1 MLISGVSFRDRS
13 LSQSH
18 ESDIFSYFE
27 CKVAKFF
34 RSFVPGPHWR
44 ERQRQRHTERQRE
57 GEGER
62 QRVKSQHPPK
72 IAGYGIDLI
81 CLTISKKD
89 S

>member
-1 MLISGVSFRDRS
+1 MLISGVRFRDRS

-27 CKVAKFF
+27 CKIAKFF
-34 RSFVPGPHWR
+34 RGFVPGSHWR
-44 ERQRQRHTERQRE
+44 ERGRDRDR
-57 GEGER
+57 EGER
-62 QRVKSQHPPK
+62 QRVKSQHPPN

-81 CLTISKKD
+81 CLTIFKKD